1 MYWAVKSSIWLNVIL
16 AGLWLPK
23 CYNTFTHFSGCSNS
37 YNQSKSCPWHATLS
51 QKKWELE
58 FIFSPLFY
66 IYTCT
71 IELQSVGNPLKK
83 MEITTYGKRC
93 TKDNTFVEKKRGYLK
108 PLWNSK
114 SFLVLVFFYLH
125 YPVLRDPFCKLKEAL
140 KLHTCFN
147 LTMWR
152 EFWMALLFLW
162 AKPINYYPNPFLL
175 WCQTRRSAK
184 MLDLSGVYW
193 VSVMKKILVPA
204 TRVISQ
210 SYSQQVR
217 SRKLLVF

>member
-1 MYWAVKSSIWLNVIL
+1 MRIRIY
-16 AGLWLPK
+16 
-23 CYNTFTHFSGCSNS
+23 
-37 YNQSKSCPWHATLS
+37 
-51 QKKWELE
+51 
-58 FIFSPLFY
+58 IFPSFLY
-66 IYTCT
+66 IYLYHWIAICR
-71 IELQSVGNPLKK
+71 ESFEENGNYYLWET
-83 MEITTYGKRC
+83 MYKRQYIC
-93 TKDNTFVEKKRGYLK
+93 REKERGYLK

-125 YPVLRDPFCKLKEAL
+125 YPVLRDPFCKVKEAL
-140 KLHTCFN
+140 KCHTCFN
-147 LTMWR
+147 LRMWR

-217 SRKLLVF
+217 SRKLLGF